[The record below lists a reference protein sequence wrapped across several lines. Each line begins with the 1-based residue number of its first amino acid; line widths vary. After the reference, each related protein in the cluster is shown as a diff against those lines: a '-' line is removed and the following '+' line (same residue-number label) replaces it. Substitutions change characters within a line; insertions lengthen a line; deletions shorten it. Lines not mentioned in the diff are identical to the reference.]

1 MYPSLMSGYFVLLTD
16 SLGQKYKN
24 YCNFIVKLNIVFSL
38 DHRHLKILLLY
49 KTTMYALSREREL
62 VHPVLSLSSV
72 I

>member
-1 MYPSLMSGYFVLLTD
+1 MYPSLMSGCFVLLTD

-24 YCNFIVKLNIVFSL
+24 YYNFIVKLNIVFSL
-38 DHRHLKILLLY
+38 DHRHLKILLSY
-49 KTTMYALSREREL
+49 KTMMYVLSREREL